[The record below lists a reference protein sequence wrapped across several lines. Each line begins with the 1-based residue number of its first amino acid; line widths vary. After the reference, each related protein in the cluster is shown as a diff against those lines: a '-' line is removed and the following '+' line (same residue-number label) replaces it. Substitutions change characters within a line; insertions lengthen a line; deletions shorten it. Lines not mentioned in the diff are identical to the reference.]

1 LIIRWI
7 PAESGSL
14 AYGLFTRIPVE
25 VEEYPRPA
33 RRLEHTSRA
42 HEAEARAFLNEN
54 RPALPEFRLA
64 QAPSKSLLR
73 CLEPSGVT
81 SIARTSST
89 GSSSGRPDPKSRRL
103 KGPEC
108 RLAEGLRTGLQ
119 ARAGRRRQTLAP
131 AALAQ
136 TMISALT
143 EVVAER
149 LSERREDLFNLRS
162 CLRTSCRPKE
172 PRGPGRAEP
181 RLPPCLAPR
190 APAPRSRSPRSSSEE
205 SSPPP
210 PPVCRQSP

>member
-1 LIIRWI
+1 M
-7 PAESGSL
+7 AF
-14 AYGLFTRIPVE
+14 FTRVPVE
-25 VEEYPRPA
+25 VEEHPRPA
-33 RRLEHTSRA
+33 HHLEHTSRA
-42 HEAEARAFLNEN
+42 HEAEARAFLDEN

-73 CLEPSGVT
+73 CLKPSGVT
-81 SIARTSST
+81 SIAGTSST

-103 KGPEC
+103 KVPRMWASGG
-108 RLAEGLRTGLQ
+108 ATYRTPSS
-119 ARAGRRRQTLAP
+119 GRPGAATLAP

-149 LSERREDLFNLRS
+149 LSERRVDLFNLWS

-172 PRGPGRAEP
+172 PRGPGRAGPPLPP
-181 RLPPCLAPR
+181 RLALR

-210 PPVCRQSP
+210 PPVCRQSH